1 MTPIQTSYNVAAR
14 MGRWSARHRKTAI
27 LGWLAF
33 VVATFLVGIA
43 VGTKK
48 LDFNDT
54 GAGETA
60 RAQSILKH
68 HGFTQPAGES
78 VLVESAAL
86 ASTGPAFHAAV
97 ADVVERVSAHE
108 TVKNVR
114 SPYSPGNSGQLSG
127 DGHAALVQFQI
138 TGKAEDAKGKI
149 DPIIASVAAAQ
160 NEHPA
165 LRIEQFGDA
174 SAGKALDDSV
184 GKDFKRAEYLSV
196 PLTLAI
202 LLLAFGAI
210 VAAGIPVLLALTA
223 VLSALGLLSFA
234 SHIFPADDAANSV
247 ILLIGLAVGVDYSLF
262 YLKRE
267 REERAAGAGHE
278 AALEAAAATSGRAVL
293 VSGFTVLIAM
303 AGMFL
308 TGNKV
313 FTSIAVGTMLV
324 VAIAV
329 AGSLTVLPALLSKL
343 GDRVER
349 GRLPLLGRLRSRDG
363 EGRIWGFVLDRVLH
377 RPVVSV
383 ALAGGLLVALAIPA
397 FSLHTNNP
405 GLAGLPQNL
414 PVMKTYNRIQKEFPG
429 GPIPAQVVVEAR
441 DVGSGAVQD
450 GIRSL
455 RRAALATGE
464 MKNPVTVDVSRDRSV
479 ALVSIPLVGDG
490 TNAVSEHA
498 LATLRKQVIPQTIG
512 SVPGVTVDVTG
523 TTAGSKDFNDL
534 MKSRAP
540 LVFAFVLGFAFL
552 LLLGAFRSLVIAVKA
567 IVLNLLSVGAAYG
580 ILVAVFQWG
589 WGESIL
595 GFKSTHGVTSWLPL
609 FLFVVLFGLSMDY
622 HVFILSRIRE
632 AFDRGLS
639 TEEAVAHGIK
649 TTAGVVTSAALV
661 MVGVFSIFA
670 TLSQLEMKQLGIG
683 LASAILIDATL
694 VRAVLLPAAMKLLG
708 TWNWYLPRWLGW
720 LPRIGHEGDG
730 RVSRG
735 RPVPAEG

>member
-1 MTPIQTSYNVAAR
+1 MSPIKTSYNLAAR
-14 MGRWSARHRKTAI
+14 MGRWSAQHRKAAI
-27 LGWLAF
+27 FGWLGLVA
-33 VVATFLVGIA
+33 ATFLLGMV

-60 RAQSILKH
+60 RAQSVLKH
-68 HGFTQPAGES
+68 HGFTQPAGEA
-78 VLVESAAL
+78 VLI
-86 ASTGPAFHAAV
+86 ASTTLTSSDPRFRAAV
-97 ADVVERVSAHE
+97 ADIVRRVSSHAA
-108 TVKNVR
+108 VKNVR
-114 SPYSPGNSGQLSG
+114 SPYVEGNGGQLSK
-127 DGHAALVQFQI
+127 DGNAALVQFQI
-138 TGKAEDAKGKI
+138 RGKAEDAQDKI
-149 DPIIASVAAAQ
+149 DPILASVEAAQ
-160 NEHPA
+160 KQHSA
-165 LRIEQFGDA
+165 LRIEEFGDA

-184 GKDFKRAEYLSV
+184 GKDFKRAEFLSV

-262 YLKRE
+262 YIKRE
-267 REERAAGAGHE
+267 REERAAGADSE

-293 VSGFTVLIAM
+293 VSGLTVLIAM

-329 AGSLTVLPALLSKL
+329 LGSLTVLPALLSKL
-343 GDRVER
+343 GDRVEK
-349 GRLPLLGRLRSRDG
+349 GRIPILHRLGRADG
-363 EGRIWGFVLDRVLH
+363 EGRIWGAVLDRVLR
-377 RPVVSV
+377 RPVLAVVVS
-383 ALAGGLLVALAIPA
+383 GGLLVALAVPA
-397 FSLHTNNP
+397 FSIHTNNP
-405 GLAGLPQNL
+405 GLAGLPQDL

-429 GPIPAQVVVEAR
+429 GPIPAQVVVEAK
-441 DVGSGAVQD
+441 DVTSPAVRH
-450 GIRSL
+450 GIDELRS
-455 RRAALATGE
+455 AALATGE
-464 MKNPVTVDVSRDRSV
+464 MRNPVTVDVSEDNSA
-479 ALVSIPLVGDG
+479 ALVSIPLIGDG
-490 TNAVSEHA
+490 TDSVSEHA
-498 LATLRKQVIPQTIG
+498 LATLRKQVIPATIG
-512 SVPGVTVDVTG
+512 SVGGVKVAVTG

-534 MKSRAP
+534 MKARAP
-540 LVFAFVLGFAFL
+540 IVFAFVLGFAFL
-552 LLLGAFRSLVIAVKA
+552 LLLVAFRSLVISVKA
-567 IVLNLLSVGAAYG
+567 ILLNLLSVAAAYG

-595 GFKSTHGVTSWLPL
+595 NFKSTHGVTSWLPL

-639 TEEAVAHGIK
+639 TEDAVAHGIK
-649 TTAGVVTSAALV
+649 STAGVVTSAALV

-670 TLSQLEMKQLGIG
+670 TLSQVEMKQLGVG
-683 LASAILIDATL
+683 LAAAILIDATL

-708 TWNWYLPRWLGW
+708 DWNWYLPRWLGW
-720 LPRIGHEGDG
+720 LPRLGMEGQS
-730 RVSRG
+730 SR
-735 RPVPAEG
+735 RSSPAPAEA

>member
-1 MTPIQTSYNVAAR
+1 MTTSYNVAAR
-14 MGRWSARHRKTAI
+14 MGRWSAHHRKAAI
-27 LGWLAF
+27 FGWLGF
-33 VVATFLVGIA
+33 VALTFLLGMMI
-43 VGTKK
+43 GTKK

-68 HGFTQPAGES
+68 HGFTQPAGEA
-78 VLVESAAL
+78 VLVESTTL
-86 ASTGPAFHAAV
+86 GSTDPAFRAAV
-97 ADVVERVSAHE
+97 GDVVRRVSSHS
-108 TVKNVR
+108 TVTNVR
-114 SPYSPGNSGQLSG
+114 SPYGPGNAGQLSK
-127 DGHAALVQFQI
+127 DGRAALVQFQI
-138 TGKAEDAKGKI
+138 TGKAEDAQDKI
-149 DPIIASVAAAQ
+149 DPILASVEAAQ
-160 NEHPA
+160 KDHSA
-165 LRIEQFGDA
+165 LRMEEFGDA

-184 GKDFKRAEYLSV
+184 GEDFKRAEYMSLPV
-196 PLTLAI
+196 TLAI

-262 YLKRE
+262 YIKRE
-267 REERAAGAGHE
+267 REERAAGADPE
-278 AALEAAAATSGRAVL
+278 TALETAAATSGRAVL
-293 VSGFTVLIAM
+293 ISGFTVLIAM

-329 AGSLTVLPALLSKL
+329 LGSLTVLPALLSKL
-343 GDRVER
+343 GDRVEK
-349 GRLPLLGRLRSRDG
+349 GRIPILHRLRRADG
-363 EGRIWGFVLDRVLH
+363 EGRIWGAVLDRVLR
-377 RPVVSV
+377 RPILSAV
-383 ALAGGLLVALAIPA
+383 LAGGLLVALAVPA
-397 FSLHTNNP
+397 FAIHTNNP

-414 PVMKTYNRIQKEFPG
+414 PVMKTYNRIQQEFPG

-441 DVGSGAVQD
+441 DVTSPAVRR
-450 GIRSL
+450 GIDRLRS
-455 RRAALATGE
+455 AALASGE
-464 MKNPVTVDVSRDRSV
+464 MKNPVTVDVSNDDSA

-490 TNAVSEHA
+490 TDSVSEHA
-498 LATLRKQVIPQTIG
+498 LATLRNQVIPTTIG
-512 SVPGVTVDVTG
+512 SVGGVKVAVTG

-534 MKSRAP
+534 MKARAP
-540 LVFAFVLGFAFL
+540 IVFAFVLGFAFL
-552 LLLGAFRSLVIAVKA
+552 LLLAAFRSLVVSVKA
-567 IVLNLLSVGAAYG
+567 ILLNLLSVAAAYG

-595 GFKSTHGVTSWLPL
+595 DFRSTHGVTSWLPL

-632 AFDRGLS
+632 AFDRGMS

-670 TLSQLEMKQLGIG
+670 TLSQVEMKQLGVG
-683 LASAILIDATL
+683 LAAAILIDATI
-694 VRAVLLPAAMKLLG
+694 VRGVLLPAMMKLLG
-708 TWNWYLPRWLGW
+708 DWNWYLPRWLEWMPSLG
-720 LPRIGHEGDG
+720 IEG
-730 RVSRG
+730 RR
-735 RPVPAEG
+735 RPATAEA

>member
-1 MTPIQTSYNVAAR
+1 MSPIKTSYNLAAR
-14 MGRWSARHRKTAI
+14 MGRWSAQHRTTAI
-27 LGWLAF
+27 FGWLGLVA
-33 VVATFLVGIA
+33 ATFLLGMV

-68 HGFTQPAGES
+68 HGFTQPAGEA
-78 VLVESAAL
+78 VLIESTTL
-86 ASTGPAFHAAV
+86 TSSDPTFRAAV
-97 ADVVERVSAHE
+97 ADVVRQVSIHA

-114 SPYSPGNSGQLSG
+114 SPYAEGNGGQLSK
-127 DGHAALVQFQI
+127 DGNAALVQFQI
-138 TGKAEDAKGKI
+138 RGKAEDAQDKI
-149 DPIIASVAAAQ
+149 DPILASVEAAQ
-160 NEHPA
+160 KQHSA
-165 LRIEQFGDA
+165 LRIEEFGDA

-262 YLKRE
+262 YIKRE
-267 REERAAGAGHE
+267 REERAAGADSK

-329 AGSLTVLPALLSKL
+329 LGSLTVLPALLSKL
-343 GDRVER
+343 GDRVEK
-349 GRLPLLGRLRSRDG
+349 GRIPILHRFRRADG
-363 EGRIWGFVLDRVLH
+363 EGRIWGAVLDRVLR
-377 RPVVSV
+377 RPVVAVVVS
-383 ALAGGLLVALAIPA
+383 AGLLVALAVPA
-397 FSLHTNNP
+397 FSIHTNNP
-405 GLAGLPQNL
+405 GLAGLPQDL

-429 GPIPAQVVVEAR
+429 GPIPAQVVVEAK
-441 DVGSGAVQD
+441 DVTSPGVRR
-450 GIRSL
+450 GIDRLRS
-455 RRAALATGE
+455 AALATGE
-464 MKNPVTVDVSRDRSV
+464 MKNPVTVDVSEDNSA
-479 ALVSIPLVGDG
+479 ALVSIPLIGDG
-490 TNAVSEHA
+490 TDSVSEHA
-498 LATLRKQVIPQTIG
+498 LATLRKQVIPATIG
-512 SVPGVTVDVTG
+512 SVGGVKVAVTG

-534 MKSRAP
+534 MKARAP
-540 LVFAFVLGFAFL
+540 IVFAFVLGFAFL
-552 LLLGAFRSLVIAVKA
+552 LLLVAFRSVVISVKA
-567 IVLNLLSVGAAYG
+567 ILLNLLSVAAAYG

-595 GFKSTHGVTSWLPL
+595 NFKSTHGVTSWLPL

-632 AFDRGLS
+632 AFDRGLK
-639 TEEAVAHGIK
+639 TEDAVAHGIK
-649 TTAGVVTSAALV
+649 STAGVVTSAALV

-670 TLSQLEMKQLGIG
+670 TLSQIEMKQLGVG
-683 LASAILIDATL
+683 LAAAILIDATL
-694 VRAVLLPAAMKLLG
+694 VRAVLLPATMKLLG
-708 TWNWYLPRWLGW
+708 DWNWYLPRWLGW
-720 LPRIGHEGDG
+720 LPRVGMEGQG
-730 RVSRG
+730 SR
-735 RPVPAEG
+735 RSEPATAEA